1 VAEHETP
8 VAGPAPAWE
17 AGAGGTGGTQIH
29 GALVD
34 VRGTGVLLLG
44 ASGLGKSETAL
55 ELVTRGHRLVADDV
69 VRIEARADGGLD
81 GRAPELIR
89 HHLEVRGI
97 GIVDLARLYGEA
109 AVGER
114 VRLDLVCRIVPWK
127 EGLVSER
134 VGLDRPTET
143 VAGRELPVV
152 VLPARPSGNLATL
165 VDLAVR
171 DHQDRQ
177 AGGESAAQRL
187 DERVQEAARRR
198 GPARGARPGPEAD
211 PR

>member
-69 VRIEARADGGLD
+69 VRLETRADGGLD

-109 AVGER
+109 AVAER

-134 VGLDRPTET
+134 VGLDRPRET
-143 VAGRELPVV
+143 VAGHALPAV

-177 AGGESAAQRL
+177 AGGESAAHRL
-187 DERVQEAARRR
+187 DERVKEAARRR
-198 GPARGARPGPEAD
+198 DPAGGARRGPKAD
-211 PR
+211 RK